1 MKILF
6 HQKNALIRGVFWVS
20 FKAEFFESDL
30 ISGVE
35 FNSMFE
41 INFQFELNFQFR
53 IIVQLRLL
61 RYVVEWLWTRC
72 TSQGSRSMR

>member
-1 MKILF
+1 MGVLN

-30 ISGVE
+30 ISGLE

-41 INFQFELNFQFR
+41 INFQFELNYQFR
-53 IIVQLRLL
+53 IKLSISNYCPASIVAI
-61 RYVVEWLWTRC
+61 RC
-72 TSQGSRSMR
+72 

>member
-1 MKILF
+1 MRILN

-20 FKAEFFESDL
+20 FKAEFYESDL

-35 FNSMFE
+35 FNSM
-41 INFQFELNFQFR
+41 FELNFQFR

-61 RYVVEWLWTRC
+61 FFSLKLIF
-72 TSQGSRSMR
+72 SLN